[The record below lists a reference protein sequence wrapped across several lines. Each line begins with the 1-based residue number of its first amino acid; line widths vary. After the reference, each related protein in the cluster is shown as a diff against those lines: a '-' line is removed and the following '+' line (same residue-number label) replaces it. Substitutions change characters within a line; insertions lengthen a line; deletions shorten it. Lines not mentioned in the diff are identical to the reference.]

1 MKSPAL
7 HASSAFQ
14 ANVICYQIQS
24 KPQIFLMCNH
34 IYGSKA
40 VVHNVRPAGH
50 IRPATSPQVARGVQ
64 QENGLFTS
72 KHLVYSGAVSIS
84 RNSTRHQLTSFFKL
98 ISPSSL

>member
-1 MKSPAL
+1 
-7 HASSAFQ
+7 
-14 ANVICYQIQS
+14 
-24 KPQIFLMCNH
+24 
-34 IYGSKA
+34 

-84 RNSTRHQLTSFFKL
+84 RNST
-98 ISPSSL
+98 